1 MTASKPLSFGDACRQ
16 LSVLLAEE
24 GKPTALS
31 WFCRE
36 DVTGYRLRTRVLA
49 STPDTNRW
57 LYERYYR
64 YGLNR
69 GFGLRLQATLYS
81 ENMSR
86 CYVWCPQDELDASY
100 AMLGGSLHLSVAL
113 SPSRT
118 TVHDRV
124 SLALWRELD
133 HLRGPCPFL
142 AEVPQRSW
150 LQALLQ

>member
-1 MTASKPLSFGDACRQ
+1 
-16 LSVLLAEE
+16 
-24 GKPTALS
+24 
-31 WFCRE
+31 
-36 DVTGYRLRTRVLA
+36 
-49 STPDTNRW
+49 
-57 LYERYYR
+57 
-64 YGLNR
+64 
-69 GFGLRLQATLYS
+69 ATLYS
-81 ENMSR
+81 ENMSW
-86 CYVWCPQDELDASY
+86 CYVWCPRDELDASY

-150 LQALLQ
+150 LQALCNEGGSMSPQGHSRRFRPRRSAPARPQLPDNEHRAANW